1 MCNAVL
7 LSKRLKGNLDSIV
20 EDTGSLRQVSGRCS
34 GDTTGLVHTIIGNL
48 MLKTESYEITERDLH
63 LLNKYSGVDTQLEAQ
78 RILKECRHLIAKM
91 DYEYFV
97 CTKTSIKYEPW
108 L

>member
-1 MCNAVL
+1 MSNEVLISKMYKGKLDAAV
-7 LSKRLKGNLDSIV
+7 SAS
-20 EDTGSLRQVSGRCS
+20 GSLKTISGRCS
-34 GDTTGLVHTIIGNL
+34 GDTTGLVHTIIGSL

-78 RILKECRHLIAKM
+78 RILKECRYLINKM
-91 DYEYFV
+91 GYDYFV
-97 CTKTSIKYEPW
+97 CTKTSIRYEPW